1 MRGIFLL
8 RMRIN
13 RFFYRYIFPDVK
25 GVRNLLSLDIDN
37 KVIVAYAVFVMAV
50 RVMYCRNKDILLKWV

>member
-1 MRGIFLL
+1 
-8 RMRIN
+8 MRIN